1 MFSFS
6 YLSSGVSLFAHG
18 RNHLGGLKAKLAKL
32 RRELIA
38 PPKSGGGGG
47 EGFEVTKTGDARVG
61 LVGFPSVG
69 KSTLLTKL
77 TGTTSEVA
85 AYGAYLSTTCCQ
97 AVDLAPVC
105 AIKCSVHRASLWLT
119 SWLARAFRVPPLL
132 RVWLTR
138 APCISFF
145 LSAVFVSLAG
155 VCAPVTTE
163 FTTLTCIPGV
173 IHYKGAKIQLL
184 DLPGIIEG
192 AKDGKGRGR
201 QVIAVARSC
210 NLILLC
216 LDAAKP
222 AVHKRLIEHEMEGFG
237 IRLNKRPPDVTFVR
251 KDRGGITFSASVQS
265 SLDAEQVKAVCSEYR
280 IHNAAFHVRRECT
293 IDEIIDVIEGNRVY
307 LPCIYVVNKVDA
319 ISMEELELYDRLPHY
334 VPISSNLD
342 WNLDGLLEAMW
353 DKLNLLRVY
362 TKPRGLFPDFDQP
375 VILRNDRRHTTVEA
389 FCNKLHKAIIHDLK
403 HALVWG
409 RSTKFNPQKVG
420 KDHQLC
426 DEDVLQLVKR

>member
-1 MFSFS
+1 M
-6 YLSSGVSLFAHG
+6 
-18 RNHLGGLKAKLAKL
+18 R
-32 RRELIA
+32 
-38 PPKSGGGGG
+38 
-47 EGFEVTKTGDARVG
+47 
-61 LVGFPSVG
+61 
-69 KSTLLTKL
+69 
-77 TGTTSEVA
+77 
-85 AYGAYLSTTCCQ
+85 
-97 AVDLAPVC
+97 
-105 AIKCSVHRASLWLT
+105 
-119 SWLARAFRVPPLL
+119 
-132 RVWLTR
+132 
-138 APCISFF
+138 FF
-145 LSAVFVSLAG
+145 FFSAVLVSLAG
-155 VCAPVTTE
+155 GCGPVTTE

-265 SLDAEQVKAVCSEYR
+265 SLDVEQVKAVCGEYR

>member
-1 MFSFS
+1 MSV
-6 YLSSGVSLFAHG
+6 LQKIEDIEAEMAKTQKNKATA
-18 RNHLGGLKAKLAKL
+18 NHLGLLKAKLAKL

-85 AYGAYLSTTCCQ
+85 AY
-97 AVDLAPVC
+97 
-105 AIKCSVHRASLWLT
+105 
-119 SWLARAFRVPPLL
+119 
-132 RVWLTR
+132 
-138 APCISFF
+138 
-145 LSAVFVSLAG
+145 
-155 VCAPVTTE
+155 E

-265 SLDAEQVKAVCSEYR
+265 ALDVDQVKAVCTEYR

-307 LPCIYVVNKVDA
+307 IPCIYVVNKIDA
-319 ISMEELELYDRLPHY
+319 IAMEELELYDRLPHY
-334 VPISSNLD
+334 CPISSNLD
-342 WNLDGLLEAMW
+342 WNLDGLLEDMW
-353 DKLNLLRVY
+353 AKLCLLRVY

-375 VILRNDRRHTTVEA
+375 VILRNDARHTTVEA

-409 RSTKFNPQKVG
+409 GSTKFNPQKVG
-420 KDHQLC
+420 KDHRLGG
-426 DEDVLQLVKR
+426 EDVLQLVKR